1 MTLPDGMLNLQ
12 QVVRE
17 LEKRVSALEGKHLV
31 VTEALDAGQAQEVG
45 SEEEPPKAD

>member
-31 VTEALDAGQAQEVG
+31 VTEELDAGQAPEVG
-45 SEEEPPKAD
+45 SQAEPATAY